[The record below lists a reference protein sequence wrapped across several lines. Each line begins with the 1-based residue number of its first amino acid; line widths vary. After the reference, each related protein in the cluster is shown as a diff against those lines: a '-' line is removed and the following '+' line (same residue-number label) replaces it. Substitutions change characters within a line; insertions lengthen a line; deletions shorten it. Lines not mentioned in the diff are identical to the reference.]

1 MTKPISN
8 KLYNSLIEYL
18 VVAGCDQD
26 TNLIV
31 NSDQE
36 VCNFNNFNY

>member
-1 MTKPISN
+1 MSK

-26 TNLIV
+26 TGLIV
-31 NSDQE
+31 NDDQE
-36 VCNFNNFNY
+36 VNSNSHVL

>member
-1 MTKPISN
+1 MKSNKKKTMSN

-26 TNLIV
+26 TNFIV
-31 NSDQE
+31 NSETE
-36 VCNFNNFNY
+36 V

>member
-1 MTKPISN
+1 MSN

-31 NSDQE
+31 NNDAE
-36 VCNFNNFNY
+36 VNLNFKLIIEIL

>member
-1 MTKPISN
+1 MSN
-8 KLYNSLIEYL
+8 KLYNSLVEYL

-31 NSDQE
+31 SSEQE
-36 VCNFNNFNY
+36 VFL